1 MALAASNVFVETDM
15 SKNVVEALTQ
25 VGAGTVLIF
34 FSNLVIFKILGIEAS
49 TTDNVLLVS
58 INTVVAFA
66 KSYAVRYFFQQI
78 ESKP

>member
-1 MALAASNVFVETDM
+1 MKTLHVFAGTEM
-15 SKNVVEALTQ
+15 KRNLLEALTQ

-34 FSNLVIFKILGIEAS
+34 FSNLLIFKMLGIEAS

-66 KSYAVRYFFQQI
+66 KSYSVRYFFQKL
-78 ESKP
+78 ESQK

>member
-1 MALAASNVFVETDM
+1 MKRNLL
-15 SKNVVEALTQ
+15 EALTQ

-34 FSNLVIFKILGIEAS
+34 FSNLLIFKMLGIEAS

-66 KSYAVRYFFQQI
+66 KSYAVRQLIQQL
-78 ESKP
+78 ESKN